1 VNSAEQQLKRIHE
14 KLQQLMKT
22 YVALQKENK
31 RLTLE
36 IEKVKTFTTQ
46 QQKTNDDL
54 RQQLDILKLSTHKL
68 SNDDKKELEKRINYY
83 LKEIDRC
90 IALLNE

>member
-1 VNSAEQQLKRIHE
+1 MNSAEQQLKRIHE

>member
-1 VNSAEQQLKRIHE
+1 
-14 KLQQLMKT
+14 MKT